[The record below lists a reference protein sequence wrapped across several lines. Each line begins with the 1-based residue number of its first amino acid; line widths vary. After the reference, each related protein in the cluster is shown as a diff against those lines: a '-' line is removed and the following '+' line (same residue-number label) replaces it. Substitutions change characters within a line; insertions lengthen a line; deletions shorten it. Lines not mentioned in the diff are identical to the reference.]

1 MVISAPSG
9 GGKSAI
15 RAEIFKKDKRFKF
28 SVTCTTRKKRKGE
41 AEGRDYCFVSEK
53 KFKKLISDKKL
64 LEWAKVHGNLYGT
77 PIKSV
82 LDILKEDKI
91 PLMTIDVK
99 GARAVKKYF
108 PDAVTVFILPAS
120 LKILIK
126 RLKLRKEDKENIAI
140 RLETAKKEINEASF
154 YDYFVVNGSLKKA
167 VENIIKIADGESL
180 KMHRNKDAVSK
191 FREELLAFNQMRR
204 YGGY

>member
-9 GGKSAI
+9 GGKSVV

-41 AEGRDYCFVSEK
+41 VQGRDYHFVSDK

-82 LDILKEDKI
+82 RDILKENKI
-91 PLMTIDVK
+91 PLMTIDVN
-99 GARAVKKYF
+99 GARSVKKHF
-108 PDAVTVFILPAS
+108 PDAVTVFILSPS
-120 LKILIK
+120 LKILVK
-126 RLKLRKEDKENIAI
+126 RLKLRKESEENIAI
-140 RLETAKKEINEASF
+140 RLETAKKEIKEAFF
-154 YDYFVVNGSLKKA
+154 YEYFVVNGKLEKA
-167 VENIIKIADGESL
+167 VENIIKIADCESL
-180 KMHRNKDAVSK
+180 KMWRNRDAILK
-191 FREELLAFNQMRR
+191 FKKEF
-204 YGGY
+204 

>member
-9 GGKSAI
+9 GGKSVV

-41 AEGRDYCFVSEK
+41 VQGRDYHFVSDK

-82 LDILKEDKI
+82 RDILKENKI
-91 PLMTIDVK
+91 PLMTIDVN
-99 GARAVKKYF
+99 GARSVKKYF
-108 PDAVTVFILPAS
+108 PDAVTVFILSPS
-120 LKILIK
+120 LKILVK
-126 RLKLRKEDKENIAI
+126 RLKLRKESEENIAI
-140 RLETAKKEINEASF
+140 RLETAKKEIKEAFF
-154 YDYFVVNGSLKKA
+154 YEYFVVNGKLEKA
-167 VENIIKIADGESL
+167 VENIIKIADCESL
-180 KMHRNKDAVSK
+180 KMWRNRDAILK
-191 FREELLAFNQMRR
+191 FKKEF
-204 YGGY
+204 

>member
-9 GGKSAI
+9 GGKSVV

-41 AEGRDYCFVSEK
+41 VQGRDYHFVSDK

-82 LDILKEDKI
+82 RDILKENKI
-91 PLMTIDVK
+91 PLMTIDVN
-99 GARAVKKYF
+99 GARSVKKYF
-108 PDAVTVFILPAS
+108 PDAVTVFILSPS
-120 LKILIK
+120 LKILVK
-126 RLKLRKEDKENIAI
+126 RLKLRKESEENIAI
-140 RLETAKKEINEASF
+140 RLETAKKEIKA
-154 YDYFVVNGSLKKA
+154 LKSEVK
-167 VENIIKIADGESL
+167 N
-180 KMHRNKDAVSK
+180 
-191 FREELLAFNQMRR
+191 
-204 YGGY
+204 